1 MLIVRI
7 YVNATPVRE
16 GYAVRIKGDEQPE
29 SINTYQLHDGTTVK
43 HRYGDGATKLAKKI
57 LRKMEA

>member
-1 MLIVRI
+1 MLIVKI

-16 GYAVRIKGDEQPE
+16 GYAVRIKGDTNPD
-29 SINTYQLHDGTTVK
+29 SINTYQLHDGSIVK

-57 LRKMEA
+57 LKKVKP